1 MSSYFSYIATNG
13 PHHPALWFSEL
24 NLLGGPG
31 SLINKPPAAA
41 ANAAYSERGA
51 LWVVQHYSETP
62 TASSGGAKVAIDFI
76 TGLNSAMENA
86 MPGTAFGGYLNY
98 VDPELSAA
106 QAHGLYYSERAYD
119 RLVGIKKV
127 VDPDDLFYNPQGVGA

>member
-1 MSSYFSYIATNG
+1 
-13 PHHPALWFSEL
+13 
-24 NLLGGPG
+24 
-31 SLINKPPAAA
+31 
-41 ANAAYSERGA
+41 
-51 LWVVQHYSETP
+51 
-62 TASSGGAKVAIDFI
+62 
-76 TGLNSAMENA
+76 

>member
-1 MSSYFSYIATNG
+1 
-13 PHHPALWFSEL
+13 
-24 NLLGGPG
+24 LGGPG
-31 SLINKPPAAA
+31 SLINHPPAAA

-51 LWVVQHYSETP
+51 LWVIQHYSETP
-62 TASSGGAKVAIDFI
+62 TTSSGGAKVTIDFVR
-76 TGLNSAMENA
+76 GLNSAMENA

-106 QAHGLYYSERAYD
+106 QAHGLYYSKRAYD

-127 VDPDDLFYNPQGVGA
+127 VDPDDLFYNPQVVGALEAFAFNSG

>member
-1 MSSYFSYIATNG
+1 M
-13 PHHPALWFSEL
+13 
-24 NLLGGPG
+24 GGPG
-31 SLINKPPAAA
+31 SLINHPPAAA

-51 LWVVQHYSETP
+51 LWVVQQYSETP
-62 TASSGGAKVAIDFI
+62 TASSGGAKFAIDFI
-76 TGLNSAMENA
+76 SGLNSAMENA

-106 QAHGLYYSERAYD
+106 QAHGLYYSKRAYD

-127 VDPDDLFYNPQGVGA
+127 VDPDDLFYNPQGVGALEAFAFNSG